1 VNRALR
7 RISLAAL
14 VMFVALLIN
23 VNYLQG
29 FQATSLASRTGNI
42 RTFDQQYQYQRG
54 AISTADGVAIARS
67 RPAKGIYKYQ
77 RYYPFGPVYAPV
89 TGYDSLY
96 SATGIEQA
104 DDKLLQGTDP
114 KLTVRNLIDL
124 ITGKPK
130 QGASVQLTVNSR
142 AQQAAYAA
150 LKALGKSGA
159 VVALNPRTGA
169 VLAMASYPSFDPNA
183 YATFDGNKLNKIDA
197 RYRNDPNQ
205 PLLNRAINASYPPG
219 STFKIVT
226 SSTALGTGRYTP
238 NTLVYA
244 PTVLKLPQTTNT
256 LINSNGEICGS
267 GSGQVP
273 LIGAFTQSC
282 NTAFGALGMKL
293 GAAALKQQAD
303 KFGFNNAGLM
313 IPMPVSPSNYVAPP
327 SQALTAYSAIGQ
339 FSDTVTPMQEAM
351 LSAAIANGGRLMK
364 PYLVQDVKAPDLT
377 TVQQAT
383 PSLLGQPVSAATA
396 GAVKTMMLSVVNSPA
411 GTAYGVP
418 GIHAPGLDIAGKTGT
433 AQNQANNTGLNDAVF
448 TAFAPASNPQIAVG
462 VIIKGGG
469 YGAAAAAPIAVQVIQ
484 AYLAYLHLGGR
495 G

>member
-1 VNRALR
+1 MNRAVR
-7 RISLAAL
+7 RISLACL

-29 FQATSLASRTGNI
+29 FQASSLASKTGNI

-54 AISTADGVAIARS
+54 AISTADGVPIARS
-67 RPAKGIYKYQ
+67 RPVKGIFKYQ
-77 RYYPFGPVYAPV
+77 RYYPFGPVYAPM

-130 QGASVQLTVNSR
+130 QGASVQLTVNSK
-142 AQQAAYAA
+142 AQQAAYTA

-169 VLAMASYPSFDPNA
+169 ILAMASYPSFDPNA

-226 SSTALGTGRYTP
+226 SSTALGTGRYNPT
-238 NTLVYA
+238 TLVYA
-244 PTVLKLPQTTNT
+244 PTALRLPQTTNT
-256 LINSNGEICGS
+256 LVNANGEICGN
-267 GSGQVP
+267 GSGHVP
-273 LIGAFTQSC
+273 LIDAFTQSC
-282 NTAFGALGMKL
+282 NTAFGALGERL
-293 GAAALKQQAD
+293 GNAALKQQAD
-303 KFGFNNAGLM
+303 KFGFNNAGLTV
-313 IPMPVSPSNYVAPP
+313 PMPVSASNYPVVQGPAY
-327 SQALTAYSAIGQ
+327 TAYSAIGQ
-339 FSDTVTPMQEAM
+339 YNDTVTPMQEAM

-383 PSLLGQPVSAATA
+383 PSQLGQPVSAATA
-396 GAVKTMMLSVVNSPA
+396 GQVKNMMLSVVNSPA

-448 TAFAPASNPQIAVG
+448 TAFAPASNPQIAIG

-484 AYLAYLHLGGR
+484 AYLAYLHLVGR